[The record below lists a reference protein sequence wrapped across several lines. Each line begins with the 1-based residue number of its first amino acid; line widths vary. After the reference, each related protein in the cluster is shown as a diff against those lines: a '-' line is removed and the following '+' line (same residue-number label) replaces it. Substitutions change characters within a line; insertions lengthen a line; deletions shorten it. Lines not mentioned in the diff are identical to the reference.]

1 MFDDEGGVY
10 FFSFTFRNGWLL
22 LQRQAV
28 FGYFLLLQK
37 VTNIPP
43 FRKAKH
49 PPPSKSK
56 QIHPRIPLFTPTFF
70 TSKTKKIIFTKKI
83 THEKLQLHRN

>member
-1 MFDDEGGVY
+1 MLF
-10 FFSFTFRNGWLL
+10 
-22 LQRQAV
+22 QRQAV

-49 PPPSKSK
+49 IPPQKNTLPPLHTPSPPSKSN
-56 QIHPRIPLFTPTFF
+56 QIPPALHQRL
-70 TSKTKKIIFTKKI
+70 
-83 THEKLQLHRN
+83 KLQPKHAIASQNMSPLKSKAGTHRISKRKKK